1 MSTGAEHSILQHIP
15 GIALLGQWV
24 NNGETRTEKFL
35 RGVAVAVVGG
45 GLVVASKWA
54 VSIETRVSAHDQRIS
69 NVEEAVPEMSQ
80 RLRRI
85 ETTTGS
91 IHDYLTRKY
100 PPLSEDSE

>member
-1 MSTGAEHSILQHIP
+1 MSTGAEHSILQSIP
-15 GIALLGQWV
+15 GVALLGGWV
-24 NNGETRTEKFL
+24 YNGETRTEKFL

-69 NVEEAVPEMSQ
+69 NVEEAVPEMNQ

-91 IHDYLTRKY
+91 IHDYLTNKY
-100 PPLSEDSE
+100 PHRQEDEP